1 MKTFKDYIIQE
12 INESTE
18 ELNETFAI
26 MNTQK
31 ISKEQIVTIFKEN
44 YNNLNND
51 IIIDGEPKIGFKIV
65 SMNQDEIVTANKSRN
80 VIELKLYNR
89 INQTIMPIVIS
100 TDLINKIK

>member
-1 MKTFKDYIIQE
+1 MKTFKDYITQE

-65 SMNQDEIVTANKSRN
+65 TMNQDEIVTAKKSRN